1 MTSEDLFSNQPSA
14 IQAMDA
20 TIKCEARHGDAYIH
34 VGRDHGRRENGRTG
48 RKGPQDR

>member
-20 TIKCEARHGDAYIH
+20 TIKIAKPATVVRIH